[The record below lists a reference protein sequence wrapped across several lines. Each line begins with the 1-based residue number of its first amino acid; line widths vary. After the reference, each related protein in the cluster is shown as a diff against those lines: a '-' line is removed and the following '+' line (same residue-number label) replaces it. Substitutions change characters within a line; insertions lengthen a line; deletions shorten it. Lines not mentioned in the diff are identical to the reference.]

1 MLPKKKRV
9 TKNTFNTIMEKGSI
23 VSGSFFILRYIKENP
38 SQCAFVVPKKI
49 AKKAILRNSLRRKGY
64 NIIRDYKLNLFSGLF
79 FFKKESINIPVS
91 ELRNDINSI
100 LKRIK
105 II

>member
-38 SQCAFVVPKKI
+38 PQCAFVVPKKI

-91 ELRNDINSI
+91 ELRNDIDSI